1 MPSLDDVFSGS
12 GLLAKAIQGFNPR
25 QAQTDMAKA
34 VASAI
39 NDADSLI
46 VEAGTGTG
54 KTFAYLAPVLLSKG
68 KAIVSTGT
76 KNLQE
81 QLFHR
86 DLPVIKK
93 ALASNRKTALLK
105 ALLCQSFYS
114 SSVGLLDQGKVCRH
128 KHPVSPGWQ
137 AQSIGF
143 HYRRT

>member
-54 KTFAYLAPVLLSKG
+54 KTFAYLAPVCFRRAKP
-68 KAIVSTGT
+68 
-76 KNLQE
+76 
-81 QLFHR
+81 LFPR
-86 DLPVIKK
+86 GL
-93 ALASNRKTALLK
+93 KT
-105 ALLCQSFYS
+105 FRS
-114 SSVGLLDQGKVCRH
+114 SYFTATCR
-128 KHPVSPGWQ
+128 
-137 AQSIGF
+137 
-143 HYRRT
+143 

>member
-68 KAIVSTGT
+68 KAIVSPT
-76 KNLQE
+76 NVAM
-81 QLFHR
+81 
-86 DLPVIKK
+86 P
-93 ALASNRKTALLK
+93 
-105 ALLCQSFYS
+105 C
-114 SSVGLLDQGKVCRH
+114 
-128 KHPVSPGWQ
+128 
-137 AQSIGF
+137 
-143 HYRRT
+143 

>member
-105 ALLCQSFYS
+105 GRANYLC
-114 SSVGLLDQGKVCRH
+114 LHRL
-128 KHPVSPGWQ
+128 
-137 AQSIGF
+137 AQHGAV
-143 HYRRT
+143 RTRARL